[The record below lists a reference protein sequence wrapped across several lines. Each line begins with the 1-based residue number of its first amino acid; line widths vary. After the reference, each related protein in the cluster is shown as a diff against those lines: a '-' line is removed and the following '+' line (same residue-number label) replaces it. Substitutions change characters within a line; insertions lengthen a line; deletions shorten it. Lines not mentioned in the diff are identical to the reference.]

1 VDALH
6 ETGNKKQ
13 HLQCMWQLSVLN
25 ARFGITN
32 KRSRRSP
39 KVPPLMISKLNFGT
53 TAVVFKTSNLGGT
66 YRNNDLEKKINS
78 VQYGS

>member
-1 VDALH
+1 
-6 ETGNKKQ
+6 
-13 HLQCMWQLSVLN
+13 MWQLSVLN

-66 YRNNDLEKKINS
+66 YRNNDP
-78 VQYGS
+78 VQMLIDYIYTISRDVSKVERKAMPDQ